1 MQVQL
6 PKFTLQYRQEL
17 QEALSSMGEHRS
29 GLGNS
34 RPRTIA
40 LGLGIMLDFLVQF
53 GEGAIQTDETPNKSQ
68 VWVGGAKNV
77 LIIPS
82 NMRCTHNAVTFA
94 TGGQW
99 L

>member
-1 MQVQL
+1 M
-6 PKFTLQYRQEL
+6 TEDEEEQECV
-17 QEALSSMGEHRS
+17 S
-29 GLGNS
+29 GDTRRCEYIGCIA
-34 RPRTIA
+34 RATA

>member
-1 MQVQL
+1 MISIELHQL
-6 PKFTLQYRQEL
+6 DFAHKRDVIIGVVSEIPDLWAT
-17 QEALSSMGEHRS
+17 
-29 GLGNS
+29 
-34 RPRTIA
+34 A